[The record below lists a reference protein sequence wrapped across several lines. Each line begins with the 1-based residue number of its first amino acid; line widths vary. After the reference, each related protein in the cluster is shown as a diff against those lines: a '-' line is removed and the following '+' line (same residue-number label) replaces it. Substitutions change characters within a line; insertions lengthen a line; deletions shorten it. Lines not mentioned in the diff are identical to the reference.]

1 MQCTVHCTK
10 YISGTD
16 ESNKQK
22 QVTRTD
28 LLEVNDSPS
37 GEIMYL
43 SSDIILLNTVYSK
56 FYSYCTLVCTLCWPM
71 YCKSH
76 CTLICALCCTHYCT
90 ISLYL
95 GAKKIADM
103 TSILPKAN
111 PPAPISIVSKKII
124 CTVHWIMYCRLY
136 FTFYCT
142 LYKYI
147 SFTERLSITSN
158 RSVLVACFYLVL
170 LSV

>member
-1 MQCTVHCTK
+1 M
-10 YISGTD
+10 
-16 ESNKQK
+16 
-22 QVTRTD
+22 
-28 LLEVNDSPS
+28 NDSPS
-37 GEIMYL
+37 GELMYL
-43 SSDIILLNTVYSK
+43 FSDIILLDTVYST
-56 FYSYCTLVCTLCWPM
+56 FFSYCTLVCTLCWPL

-95 GAKKIADM
+95 GAQKIADM

-124 CTVHWIMYCRLY
+124 CTLHWIMYCRLY

-158 RSVLVACFYLVL
+158 ISILVACFYLVL